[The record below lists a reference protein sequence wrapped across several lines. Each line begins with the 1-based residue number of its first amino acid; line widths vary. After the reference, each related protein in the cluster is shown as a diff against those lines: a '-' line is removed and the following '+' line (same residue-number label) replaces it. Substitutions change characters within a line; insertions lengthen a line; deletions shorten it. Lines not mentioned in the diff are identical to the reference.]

1 MNKVWPFLKNITRI
15 LCVPM
20 LLKSYCHLHLGIE
33 TSFGDKGEEDYNL
46 HIFEIVVIINIELA
60 KDLMNWEL
68 LIFQRY

>member
-1 MNKVWPFLKNITRI
+1 
-15 LCVPM
+15 M